1 MDKES
6 LIRLGLDHM
15 KNVDL
20 EKSIETYDL
29 ANNNHIMYI
38 KFKKD
43 LNMAC
48 TNCGVIGDYY
58 LRSTTLKLIKHSSLL
73 ENNIII
79 KLHRR
84 VWKCA
89 SCNKTFKEPNTFKFN
104 KEKLTR
110 EKEIK
115 IITELK
121 KINNSFTDV
130 AKEFNVS
137 TTTVQNIFDKYG
149 NMPRE
154 TLTEVLCVD
163 EVYSKYSK
171 YHNYCFIL
179 YSLKLDKILYVL
191 SSRKK
196 EEICRYFGKNPVT
209 EGKKVKYF
217 SIDLYDVYRQVA
229 SICFPNALVCAD
241 HFML

>member
-1 MDKES
+1 M
-6 LIRLGLDHM
+6 
-15 KNVDL
+15 V
-20 EKSIETYDL
+20 
-29 ANNNHIMYI
+29 
-38 KFKKD
+38 
-43 LNMAC
+43 C
-48 TNCGVIGDYY
+48 PNCGVIGDYY

-89 SCNKTFKEPNTFKFN
+89 SCNKTFKEPNPFKFN

-121 KINNSFTDV
+121 KINNFFTDV

-137 TTTVQNIFDKYG
+137 TTTVQNIFDKYV
-149 NMPRE
+149 NIPRE

-163 EVYSKYSK
+163 EVYSKHCG

-179 YSLKLDKILYVL
+179 YSPQLDKILDVL
-191 SSRKK
+191 PSRKK
-196 EEICRYFGKNPVT
+196 EDICRYFGNIPVT
-209 EGKKVKYF
+209 ERKKVKYF
-217 SIDLYDVYRQVA
+217 SMDLYDVYRQVA
-229 SICFPNALVCAD
+229 SICFFNTLICAD
-241 HFML
+241 YFHVTKNITECFNAARIRIMKKYEHLKNENDNWY